1 MACMKE
7 EDSATREA
15 LWCGGAYRQLALR
28 EEPSRALQGG
38 GGACSTDEAG

>member
-15 LWCGGAYRQLALR
+15 LWCGCAHSQLALR
-28 EEPSRALQGG
+28 EELSRAPQGG
-38 GGACSTDEAG
+38 GGARTTDEAG